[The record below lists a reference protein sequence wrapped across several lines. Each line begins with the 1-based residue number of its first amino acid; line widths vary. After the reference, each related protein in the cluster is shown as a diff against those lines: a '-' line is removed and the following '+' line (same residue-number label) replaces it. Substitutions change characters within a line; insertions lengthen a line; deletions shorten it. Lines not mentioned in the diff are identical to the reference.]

1 MKINEKVEYLKQFL
15 SEGQISMLNK
25 MYPTSEYTER
35 TIQQTEKTL
44 SDQAKRVEDLQNKV
58 KELEALPPLVVK
70 EEIKKEKKVF
80 TVEANFDYTAKFF
93 TSYEIEAETE
103 EEAEEIAEKYMEL
116 ELTNHPFSEI
126 EREEGEFMVEEK
138 TK

>member
-1 MKINEKVEYLKQFL
+1 MKTNEKIEYLKQFL
-15 SEGQISMLNK
+15 TEGQISMLNR
-25 MYPTSEYTER
+25 MYPTGEYTER

-44 SDQAKRVEDLQNKV
+44 SDQAKRVEDLENRV
-58 KELEALPPLVVK
+58 KELETAPPLVVK

-103 EEAEEIAEKYMEL
+103 EEAEEIAEKYMEI

-126 EREEGEFMVEEK
+126 ECEEGEFTVEEK
-138 TK
+138 E